1 MPAPTIRFWK
11 KKAILFKLEGAYGV
25 DAAPTG
31 ALNGVEGRN
40 VSLSPFEAD
49 VEERGVVRP
58 YMGNGSKLITGKRLK
73 LAFDAALAASG
84 AAGVAPKIGPLLRAC
99 GWAETVTAD
108 VDVAYAPI
116 SSGFESATFYV
127 NIDGVLHKG
136 TGARGT
142 TSFKLDKGIPLLHV
156 ELTALFVA
164 PADAAPPAVDL
175 SAWPVEAPVNSRN
188 TLVCTLDA
196 VDSWYSKFE
205 FAQNNQVAHDDYP
218 GGYEAISIKDR
229 APTASM
235 LILAPSLAVFNPFE
249 LAEAATLIP
258 VQVVHGTTA
267 GNKVQV
273 DLQTRVT
280 GAAYEDMD
288 GSVGY
293 NLTLSPDPDAGD
305 DEMQLTFL

>member
-1 MPAPTIRFWK
+1 MPPAIRFWK
-11 KKAILFKLEGAYGV
+11 KKAILIKPEAAYGV

-31 ALNGVEGRN
+31 ALNGIEARN

-49 VEERGVVRP
+49 VEDRGIVRP
-58 YMGNGSKLITGKRLK
+58 YMGNGSKLITGQRLK

-84 AAGVAPKIGPLLRAC
+84 APGVAPKLAPLLLAC

-108 VDVAYAPI
+108 VDVVYSLI
-116 SSGFESATFYV
+116 SSGFGSATFYV

-164 PADAAPPAVDL
+164 PTDALAPAVDL
-175 SAWPVEAPVNSRN
+175 AGWPVEAPVSSRN

-235 LILAPSLAVFNPFE
+235 AVLAPELAVFDPFAI
-249 LAEAATLIP
+249 AEAATPIP
-258 VQVVHGTTA
+258 VQVVHGLGA
-267 GNKVQV
+267 GNQVQA
-273 DLQTRVT
+273 DLKTRIT
-280 GAAYEDMD
+280 GVAYEDMN

-305 DEMQLTFL
+305 DEMKLTFK